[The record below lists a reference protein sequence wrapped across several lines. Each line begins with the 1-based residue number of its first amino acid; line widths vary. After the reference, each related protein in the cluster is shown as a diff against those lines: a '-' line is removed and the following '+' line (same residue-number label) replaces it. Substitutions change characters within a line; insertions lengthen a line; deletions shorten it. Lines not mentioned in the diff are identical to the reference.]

1 MQDNTENDID
11 QHITTL
17 LTDILA
23 PTNYAELKGV
33 LKTVEL
39 LTDYVQLE
47 NVRTILEDDVLFR
60 ENRDVAVMAL
70 DILRK
75 MHDNEQDP
83 EHDACEPEV
92 VDAVNEALGE
102 AEPETIPL
110 DVGSVAAVA
119 EPETTPEPAEVKTTT
134 IKATETQPEQAS
146 DETQKIDAI
155 TEIPVSSHAVPEDS
169 EVTNTTGDSADPI
182 DIRTTEPEPEPVAK
196 GSGFPGLPDDGGLSD
211 SADPTDETALEPES
225 MHLTDSPELH
235 EDPETI
241 PLSKN
246 MGDVDAVAAVAEPE
260 TTPEPAEV
268 KTTETQPEQASDE
281 TQKIDAITEIPV
293 SSHAVPEDSEVTNT
307 TGDSADPIDIRTT
320 ELEPE
325 PVADGSGFPGL
336 PDDEGL
342 SDSAD
347 LMGGGTPELEPAPAD
362 FPGLTEDSNIPDTG
376 GDSADPID
384 SPTTELE
391 PAPEPMV
398 DGSGFPG
405 FPDDDE
411 LSDSADP
418 GDTEAFGLESEPE
431 SPVDF
436 PGLSEDSDISAQGDM
451 AGSPFDDDPD
461 QMPAFPDDGAGAGDM
476 SGLPEPAESKAG
488 GELENQWKQTV
499 QRIKELKTRYVTK

>member
-1 MQDNTENDID
+1 M
-11 QHITTL
+11 
-17 LTDILA
+17 
-23 PTNYAELKGV
+23 
-33 LKTVEL
+33 
-39 LTDYVQLE
+39 
-47 NVRTILEDDVLFR
+47 
-60 ENRDVAVMAL
+60 
-70 DILRK
+70 
-75 MHDNEQDP
+75 
-83 EHDACEPEV
+83 
-92 VDAVNEALGE
+92 
-102 AEPETIPL
+102 
-110 DVGSVAAVA
+110 
-119 EPETTPEPAEVKTTT
+119 
-134 IKATETQPEQAS
+134 
-146 DETQKIDAI
+146 
-155 TEIPVSSHAVPEDS
+155 
-169 EVTNTTGDSADPI
+169 
-182 DIRTTEPEPEPVAK
+182 
-196 GSGFPGLPDDGGLSD
+196 
-211 SADPTDETALEPES
+211 
-225 MHLTDSPELH
+225 
-235 EDPETI
+235 
-241 PLSKN
+241 
-246 MGDVDAVAAVAEPE
+246 
-260 TTPEPAEV
+260 
-268 KTTETQPEQASDE
+268 
-281 TQKIDAITEIPV
+281 

-336 PDDEGL
+336 PDDGGV